1 MSLLLMLALLAAVPT
16 VKPAGV
22 VEATIHGTKQALEV
36 DLLLRDPNDEWK
48 NVAHRTLPPGTRRVR
63 FEGLGSGVY
72 QVLVRGT
79 QATEQHATKIVI
91 GGGDMRHA
99 TIDVEP
105 FVVTGRLT
113 YGGTHLG
120 GGGIM
125 LRNRD
130 FQWRALVRVGADG
143 TFRVPMWQRGTY
155 TCVVRDPA
163 LPTPYT
169 RSLEI
174 AAKPVTIDIPDGRIR
189 GIVRDAKTGAPVDNA
204 LILLHTVTANS
215 ENNVNVRTSSEG
227 RFDFAG
233 IEHGRQTV
241 RILPPHH
248 LEPAPISFTLDDN
261 ARLRELDVPLDS
273 GRSVAVLVIDREN
286 HPAGNAKVFAVS
298 NSQICSR
305 ATTDEDGRATV
316 PIPNGET
323 ATLFVIAEAG
333 PFGMLR
339 VGREE
344 QRGRIPIQLPRTT
357 SSLLIRALTTDGR
370 AMPPFSLLMRFNGEL
385 VPPEVADELAA
396 TQGFELATGAE
407 SEAHLA
413 GIPSG
418 SYEFWPY
425 RTEQEAE
432 SIVAAGAL
440 FPPIQVDVRSGE
452 NKIAVKF
459 APRLR

>member
-16 VKPAGV
+16 AKPGGV
-22 VEATIHGTKQALEV
+22 VEATIRGTRQALEV

-48 NVAHRTLPPGTRRVR
+48 NVAHRTLPSETRSVR
-63 FEGLGSGVY
+63 FEGLESGVY
-72 QVLVRGT
+72 QVLIRGT
-79 QATEQHATKIVI
+79 QATEQHATKLVI
-91 GGGDMRHA
+91 GGGDTRHA
-99 TIDVEP
+99 TIDIEP
-105 FVVTGRLT
+105 FVVTGRVI

-120 GGGIM
+120 GGAIT

-163 LPTPYT
+163 LSTPYT

-174 AAKPVTIDIPDGRIR
+174 AAKPLTIDIPDGRIR
-189 GIVRDAKTGAPVDNA
+189 GIVRDAKTGAPVDGA
-204 LILLHTVTANS
+204 LVLLRTVTANS

-241 RILPPHH
+241 RVLPPHH
-248 LEPAPISFTLDDN
+248 LEPAPINFILGDN
-261 ARLRELDVPLDS
+261 ARLRELDVPLDP

-286 HPAGNAKVFAVS
+286 HAAGNAKVFAVS
-298 NSQICSR
+298 DSQISSR
-305 ATTDEDGRATV
+305 TTTDEDGRASL
-316 PIPNGET
+316 PIPNERP
-323 ATLFVIAEAG
+323 ATLFVIADTG

-344 QRGRIPIQLPRTT
+344 QRGRVPIHLPRTT

-385 VPPEVADELAA
+385 VPPEVADELAV
-396 TQGFELATGAE
+396 TQGLQLTTGTE

-425 RTEQEAE
+425 RTDDEVQ
-432 SIVAAGAL
+432 SIVAAGAM
-440 FPPIQVDVRSGE
+440 FPPIQVYVRSGE